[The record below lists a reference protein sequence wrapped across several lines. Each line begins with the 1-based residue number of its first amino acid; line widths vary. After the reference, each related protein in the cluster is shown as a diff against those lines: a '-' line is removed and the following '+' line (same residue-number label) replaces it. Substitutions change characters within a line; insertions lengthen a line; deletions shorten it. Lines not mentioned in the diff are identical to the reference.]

1 MCTIQEY
8 LDNGGK
14 VNLVELTENYLKKKD
29 ITIQELSVRV
39 GLSRSA
45 VSQYLSGK
53 YGNPS
58 SVESKLIP
66 YLHDEGVTIDTQD
79 ESCNPF
85 LQVGQQFFES
95 TDARRIVAVCSACQ
109 EFSVLGVI
117 AGKSGYGKTYALK
130 QYANLPKV
138 VYIECDDTM
147 GRRDMVE
154 AIESALGLN
163 QGYGTLYRR
172 TEIITSHLNKH
183 PGYLIIVDEADKL
196 ISKSTQKKMEILRK
210 LVDQSKVGMVIAG
223 EPQLIP
229 LLKSYDVRF
238 ANRGSYSYVLSGLDK
253 TEVNEYLSKYP
264 MEQQAQ
270 DELMERACNTRNGCF
285 RLLDRTLSNVI
296 RLVKDR
302 KATQITL
309 DMIEEASDMMM
320 L

>member
-95 TDARRIVAVCSACQ
+95 TDARRIVAVCRACQ

-117 AGKSGYGKTYALK
+117 AG
-130 QYANLPKV
+130 N
-138 VYIECDDTM
+138 
-147 GRRDMVE
+147 
-154 AIESALGLN
+154 
-163 QGYGTLYRR
+163 
-172 TEIITSHLNKH
+172 
-183 PGYLIIVDEADKL
+183 
-196 ISKSTQKKMEILRK
+196 
-210 LVDQSKVGMVIAG
+210 
-223 EPQLIP
+223 
-229 LLKSYDVRF
+229 
-238 ANRGSYSYVLSGLDK
+238 
-253 TEVNEYLSKYP
+253 
-264 MEQQAQ
+264 
-270 DELMERACNTRNGCF
+270 
-285 RLLDRTLSNVI
+285 
-296 RLVKDR
+296 
-302 KATQITL
+302 
-309 DMIEEASDMMM
+309 
-320 L
+320 